1 MNEVAAEERPDGAAG
16 GGNLFVLV
24 DLLAR
29 RNQNNEMW
37 EQMRASESFAR
48 EILTSPESEKIKGKR
63 NAHR

>member
-1 MNEVAAEERPDGAAG
+1 MDEVAAEERPDGAAG

-37 EQMRASESFAR
+37 EQMRASEIFA
-48 EILTSPESEKIKGKR
+48 EGDLDS
-63 NAHR
+63 A